1 MSDAMTTS
9 RIWKALRVALA
20 ATAGATLAA
29 CAVGPDYVRPK
40 AETPPAFK
48 EAGDTGD
55 WRTAAPADAQGRG
68 TWWKAFG
75 DPQLDALLEQ
85 VNVSNQN
92 VAAFEARFRQAR
104 ALVEAARAAYFPTL
118 TAGAS
123 ATRAQQSQTLGN
135 SKFAPRGTFT
145 DYSLPL
151 QASWEVDVWG
161 KLRRALEAQQAT
173 AQASAADLEST
184 RLSAQA
190 ELAADYFQLRG
201 IDAQRALL
209 DSTIVAYQ
217 KSLQLTV
224 NRYNSGVAARA
235 DIEQADTQLKTTQA
249 QAIDLGVQRAQLEH
263 AIATLI
269 GKPPAAF
276 SLPPMPLDVQP
287 PPIPA
292 GVPSALLERRPD
304 IASSERQVAAAN
316 AQIGVAKAAYFPTL
330 TLGASGGFESSSTAQ
345 WLTWPSRFWSV
356 GPAIAETIFDAGLRR
371 AQSAQAVAAYD
382 ATVATYRQTVLAA
395 FQDVEDNLAALR
407 VLAEEAKAQ
416 DAAVQAA
423 ARSVVYTTNQY
434 KAGVVSYLNVVTA
447 QATELSNRLTAAGI
461 AQRRMVS
468 AVNLIRALG
477 GGWSAGELP
486 SADALMTG
494 SR

>member
-1 MSDAMTTS
+1 MTTS
-9 RIWKALRVALA
+9 RVPKALRVVLA
-20 ATAGATLAA
+20 ATAGAALAA

-40 AETPPAFK
+40 AETPAAFK
-48 EAGDTGD
+48 EADDAGQ
-55 WRTAAPADAQGRG
+55 WKTAAPADAQGRG

-75 DPQLDALLEQ
+75 DPKLDALLEQ

-118 TAGAS
+118 SAGAS
-123 ATRAQQSQTLGN
+123 YNRFQQSQTVGN
-135 SKFAPRGTFT
+135 AKFAPRGTFT
-145 DYSLPL
+145 DYSAPL

-161 KLRRALEAQQAT
+161 KLRRALEAQQAS

-209 DSTIVAYQ
+209 DSTIAAYQ

-263 AIATLI
+263 AIAILI
-269 GKPPAAF
+269 GKAPAEF
-276 SLPPMPLDVQP
+276 SLLPLPLDAQP

-292 GVPSALLERRPD
+292 GLPSELLERRPD
-304 IASSERQVAAAN
+304 IASAERQVAAAN

-330 TLGASGGFESSSTAQ
+330 TLGASAGFESAPAAQ

-356 GPAIAETIFDAGLRR
+356 GPALAETIFDAGLRK
-371 AQSAQAVAAYD
+371 AQTEQAIAAYD

-461 AQRRMVS
+461 AQRRMTA

-486 SADALMTG
+486 GADALLTG